1 MWFVHVSRG
10 VAENLI
16 LDVGED
22 HVILLS
28 EHKIRLGAKITLGL
42 VDEPVSLHGCESVAS
57 NYTELEMTT
66 YDPVLRQNVKL
77 VSIYVPKPSENSE
90 SVK

>member
-1 MWFVHVSRG
+1 M
-10 VAENLI
+10 
-16 LDVGED
+16 GED

-42 VDEPVSLHGCESVAS
+42 VDEPISLDGCESVAS
-57 NYTELEMTT
+57 GYTGLEMTA

-77 VSIYVPKPSENSE
+77 VSVHVPKPGEKRQING
-90 SVK
+90 